1 MISVLLS
8 YSVSAA
14 ARKKPCYDENLSS
27 KVKALSS
34 VLIMI
39 VMSLALMR
47 TMILEYR
54 KTAVTREMRAEKQ
67 APMQLL

>member
-14 ARKKPCYDENLSS
+14 ARKKPYSDVNLSL
-27 KVKALSS
+27 KVNALSS

-39 VMSLALMR
+39 VMSLALYR
-47 TMILEYR
+47 TMILE
-54 KTAVTREMRAEKQ
+54 
-67 APMQLL
+67 